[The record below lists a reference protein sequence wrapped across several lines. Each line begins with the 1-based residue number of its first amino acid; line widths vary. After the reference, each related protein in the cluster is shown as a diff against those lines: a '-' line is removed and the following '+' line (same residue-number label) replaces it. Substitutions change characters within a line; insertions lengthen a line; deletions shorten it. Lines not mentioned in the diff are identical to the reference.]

1 MGAYAILACVNIL
14 LSNMHLASQPHPLP
28 PDAETRRAQVLST
41 LAELKAS
48 SPISPHTA
56 AGIRLVDALV
66 LEEVAVCKMGPKAIF
81 DANRYIGFLDSVAKA
96 GIACSV
102 GDTAQMN
109 QLADDVTVLLGITSI
124 VNPSLSDSV
133 SNRLVDASDKSL
145 LNFENPTSG
154 LESLLPFDA
163 DSFKN
168 AAVGTGAS
176 TPTSHFA
183 LPSADYDEFF
193 RSLGFVAPPSG
204 GFDGG
209 DMFGAG
215 FGATSGNGW

>member
-1 MGAYAILACVNIL
+1 M
-14 LSNMHLASQPHPLP
+14 
-28 PDAETRRAQVLST
+28 QVLST

-66 LEEVAVCKMGPKAIF
+66 LEELAVCKMGPKAIF

-102 GDTAQMN
+102 GETAQMN
-109 QLADDVTVLLGITSI
+109 QLADDATVLLGITSH
-124 VNPSLSDSV
+124 VDNSLPETV
-133 SNRLVDASDKSL
+133 SNRLVAAAGKSI
-145 LNFENPTSG
+145 LNFDNATSG
-154 LESLLPFDA
+154 MDTLLPFDA
-163 DSFKN
+163 DSFKS

-183 LPSADYDEFF
+183 LPTADYDEFF
-193 RSLGFVAPPSG
+193 RSLGFVAPP
-204 GFDGG
+204 
-209 DMFGAG
+209 
-215 FGATSGNGW
+215 

>member
-28 PDAETRRAQVLST
+28 PDAETRRTQVLST
-41 LAELKAS
+41 LAELKSS

-66 LEEVAVCKMGPKAIF
+66 LEEAAVCKMGPKAIF

-102 GDTAQMN
+102 GETAQMN
-109 QLADDVTVLLGITSI
+109 QLADDVTVLLGITSH
-124 VNPSLSDSV
+124 VNIPDAI
-133 SNRLVDASDKSL
+133 SNRLVDAAGKSL
-145 LNFENPTSG
+145 LNFDNATSG
-154 LESLLPFDA
+154 MDTLLPFDA
-163 DSFKN
+163 DSFKS

-215 FGATSGNGW
+215 FGATGNAGW

>member
-1 MGAYAILACVNIL
+1 
-14 LSNMHLASQPHPLP
+14 MHLASQPHPLP
-28 PDAETRRAQVLST
+28 PDAETRRVQVLST

-66 LEEVAVCKMGPKAIF
+66 LEELAVCKMGPKAIF

-102 GDTAQMN
+102 GETAQMN
-109 QLADDVTVLLGITSI
+109 QLADDATVLLGITSH
-124 VNPSLSDSV
+124 VDNSLPETV
-133 SNRLVDASDKSL
+133 SNRLVAAAGKSI
-145 LNFENPTSG
+145 LNFDNATSG
-154 LESLLPFDA
+154 MDTLLPFDA
-163 DSFKN
+163 DSFKS

-183 LPSADYDEFF
+183 LPTADYDEFF

-215 FGATSGNGW
+215 FGGANNSGW